1 MGLCTRY
8 MPLMFLPCKI
18 RFTISAGGSHMAI
31 WSWLKIA
38 RWELKKKTILIDL
51 LKKLFLLHILFTIF
65 SIVNELRF
73 CKCVLR
79 TVISSVINIKKLLS
93 FRIRTRFMGNFYPW
107 PSLVIIRLFVVTFNT
122 RVHFPLFSNV
132 FFLPKFETKR
142 LKKMRCLSTSY
153 ILFALTKSYNMKR
166 RHLNLFTAANL
177 PDINCSVG
185 RNGLELVKKSY

>member
-1 MGLCTRY
+1 
-8 MPLMFLPCKI
+8 
-18 RFTISAGGSHMAI
+18 
-31 WSWLKIA
+31 
-38 RWELKKKTILIDL
+38 
-51 LKKLFLLHILFTIF
+51 
-65 SIVNELRF
+65 
-73 CKCVLR
+73 
-79 TVISSVINIKKLLS
+79 
-93 FRIRTRFMGNFYPW
+93 MGNFFPW

-142 LKKMRCLSTSY
+142 LKKMHCLSTSY

-185 RNGLELVKKSY
+185 RNGLELVKKTTKMVKQYVVLVTYTPFMYTPRRNKATVTFFLGNQKTYFTRMFASFADKNNEIFKFP